1 MAERVE
7 ASVTDGESTIE
18 ERDRELMREFE
29 EGLDQ
34 PMDEEADMLKDM
46 HGEKSFSMLMLLR
59 LSFQSLGIVYG
70 DLGTSPLYVFY
81 NTFPDGIDDR
91 EDVIGALSLIIYS
104 LLLIPLIKYVFIV
117 CKANDNGQAG
127 GTLAIYSLLCR
138 HANVNLIPNQQRSD
152 EDLSTY
158 SRTLVAEG
166 SFAAKTKKWLES
178 RHSKKRALLVI
189 VLLGTCMMIGDSILT
204 PAISVLSAT
213 GGIKVNNPKMSS
225 DIAVFVSVVILIGL
239 FSMQHYGTDKVGWL
253 FAPIVLIWF
262 LFIGATGIYNICKHD
277 TSVLKA
283 FSPKYIYLY
292 FKRRG
297 RDGWISLGGILLSI
311 TGTEALFADISYFP
325 LKAIQLAFTLFVF
338 PCLLLAY
345 CGQAAFLVNHKEHYK
360 DAFYAS
366 IPESIYWPMLIVAT
380 GAAIVGSQATISG
393 TYSIIKQAVSHGCFP
408 RVKIVHTSKKFL
420 GQIYCPD
427 INWILMIGCITV
439 TASFK
444 NQTEIG
450 NAYGTA
456 VVVVML
462 VTTLLMVLTMLLVW
476 RRHWIFVLVF
486 AILSLLVELSYISAV
501 ILKVNEGGWVP
512 LMIAAISLLVMFVW
526 NYVTV
531 KKYEFEVHSR
541 VSMSWILGLGPSLGL
556 VRVPGI
562 GLVHSEL
569 ASGVPRIFSHFITNL
584 PAIHSVVVFVC
595 VKNLPVYTVP
605 EEERFLV
612 KRIGPKTF
620 RMFRCVARYGYKDL
634 HRKDDDFE
642 NKLFDHLFSFI
653 QTETMMESDSNYSP
667 YSFNHRQ
674 ESRDE
679 LIGNNNNHGRKDKN
693 MVLFSSMVDYTESAI
708 VPADSPHSAMSFSQ
722 NYPVEEEEEEEDE
735 LEFLKICKE
744 TGVVHIMGNTVV
756 KARKGSL
763 LPKKIAIDYV
773 YRFLAKMCRA
783 NSAILHVPHETLL
796 NVGQVYYV

>member
-46 HGEKSFSMLMLLR
+46 HREKSFSMLMLLR

-81 NTFPDGIDDR
+81 NTFPDGIDDS

-117 CKANDNGQAG
+117 CKANDNGQG

-152 EDLSTY
+152 EDLTTY
-158 SRTLVAEG
+158 SRTSVAEG

-189 VLLGTCMMIGDSILT
+189 VLIGTCMMIGDGILT
-204 PAISVLSAT
+204 PAIS
-213 GGIKVNNPKMSS
+213 
-225 DIAVFVSVVILIGL
+225 
-239 FSMQHYGTDKVGWL
+239 
-253 FAPIVLIWF
+253 
-262 LFIGATGIYNICKHD
+262 
-277 TSVLKA
+277 
-283 FSPKYIYLY
+283 
-292 FKRRG
+292 
-297 RDGWISLGGILLSI
+297 
-311 TGTEALFADISYFP
+311 
-325 LKAIQLAFTLFVF
+325 
-338 PCLLLAY
+338 
-345 CGQAAFLVNHKEHYK
+345 
-360 DAFYAS
+360 
-366 IPESIYWPMLIVAT
+366 
-380 GAAIVGSQATISG
+380 
-393 TYSIIKQAVSHGCFP
+393 
-408 RVKIVHTSKKFL
+408 
-420 GQIYCPD
+420 
-427 INWILMIGCITV
+427 
-439 TASFK
+439 
-444 NQTEIG
+444 
-450 NAYGTA
+450 GTA
-456 VVVVML
+456 VVIVML
-462 VTTLLMVLTMLLVW
+462 VTTLLMVLTMLVVW
-476 RRHWIFVLVF
+476 RCHWILVLIF
-486 AILSLLVELSYISAV
+486 ALLSLVVELSYFSAV
-501 ILKVNEGGWVP
+501 LLKINEGGWVP
-512 LMIAAISLLVMFVW
+512 LIIAAFSLLVMFVW

-562 GLVHSEL
+562 GLVHTEL
-569 ASGVPRIFSHFITNL
+569 ASGVPHIFSHFITNL

-634 HRKDDDFE
+634 HRKDDRFEDKLFE
-642 NKLFDHLFSFI
+642 NLFSFI
-653 QTETMMESDSNYSP
+653 QNETMMESDSNYSNSVYP
-667 YSFNHRQ
+667 VNYTQ

-679 LIGNNNNHGRKDKN
+679 LISNNNNNHDSNDNN
-693 MVLFSSMVDYTESAI
+693 MVMFSSMVDYMDT
-708 VPADSPHSAMSFSQ
+708 MSFSQ
-722 NYPVEEEEEEEDE
+722 NNTVEEEEEEEDE
-735 LEFLKICKE
+735 LEFLKTCKE
-744 TGVVHIMGNTVV
+744 SGVVHIMGNTVV

-773 YRFLAKMCRA
+773 YAFLAKICRE

-796 NVGQVYYV
+796 NVWQVYCL